1 MRKILIA
8 AILIGCVACADTGAN
23 ADRHDVRASG
33 YIYDP
38 NAKPVVIDE
47 GAFIYDPN
55 APALRGSS
63 FLVRQNP

>member
-8 AILIGCVACADTGAN
+8 ALIVGCAACADTGAN
-23 ADRHDVRASG
+23 SDRHDIRASG
-33 YIYDP
+33 FIYDS
-38 NAKPVVIDE
+38 NAKPVVLNN
-47 GAFIYDPN
+47 GTFIYDPN